1 MSTRKRTHI
10 ALIFGGRSG
19 EHEVSLM
26 SARSVLSVLDPA
38 KYEVTQI
45 GITLAGQWLVGEDVI
60 GKFEQKST
68 AGLEPAVVLADPSG
82 NGVHVLRKGR
92 LERLTNVDVFF
103 PLLHGTFG
111 EDGTIQG
118 LFEMADAAYVGAG
131 VVGSS
136 VGMDKGLFKD
146 VMRANDIPSVA
157 SMIVLRAELE
167 KDMQGVLQRAEAVA
181 PYPLFTKPA
190 NLGSSVGVTKCR
202 SRSDLQEGLME
213 AALYDRRVLVERG
226 VANVREI
233 EVSVLGNDDPR
244 ASVPG
249 EILPSREF
257 YSYESKYVDGTSGL
271 IIPAPL
277 PQEQSARV
285 QELAVRAFKAIDAAG
300 MARVDFFLDKDTNEL
315 YLNEL
320 NTIPGFTK
328 ISMYPKLWEA
338 TGMPYAELVDRLI
351 ELALQRK
358 SDRDRTS
365 HTLSERWMRDA
376 ARRNR
381 SEIVRHRR
389 KQEASK
395 RLENSAVMSRHVGG
409 ADHDTQHGGRARG
422 TARSRPAVRRRKDAA
437 FSMPGIEV
445 HMPTISF
452 SGQAAKWRF
461 VSFGLS
467 LLLGAALYLAGTS
480 PFFRAASPRSAETS
494 AYPPARSRPC
504 WRAPTCRSSRWC
516 LEICSNACG

>member
-1 MSTRKRTHI
+1 MSTRKRLHI

-38 KYEVTQI
+38 RYVVTQI
-45 GITLAGQWLVGEDVI
+45 GITHSGQWLTGDDVL
-60 GKFEQKST
+60 GKLESGT
-68 AGLEPAVVLADPSG
+68 PSGLQPALVLPDPSES
-82 NGVHVLRKGR
+82 GVYVLRGKTQ
-92 LERLTNVDVFF
+92 EKLTDVDVFF

-118 LFEMADAAYVGAG
+118 LFEMANAAYVGAG

-136 VGMDKGLFKD
+136 VGMDKGVFRD
-146 VMRANDIPSVA
+146 VMRARGIPSVD
-157 SMIVLRAELE
+157 SLLVLRAELE
-167 KDMQGVLQRAEAVA
+167 QDMQGVIRRVEAMS

-213 AALYDRRVLVERG
+213 AALYDRRVLIEHG

-257 YSYESKYVDGTSGL
+257 YSYESKYIDGTSGL
-271 IIPAPL
+271 LIPAPISPEL
-277 PQEQSARV
+277 TARV
-285 QELAVRAFKAIDAAG
+285 QELAVLAFRAIDAAG
-300 MARVDFFLDKDTNEL
+300 MARVDFFLDKDTNQV

-320 NTIPGFTK
+320 NTVPGFTK

-338 TGMPYAELVDRLI
+338 SGMPYATLVDRLI

-358 SDRDRTS
+358 ADRDRIS
-365 HTLSERWMRDA
+365 HSF
-376 ARRNR
+376 R
-381 SEIVRHRR
+381 S
-389 KQEASK
+389 
-395 RLENSAVMSRHVGG
+395 G
-409 ADHDTQHGGRARG
+409 A
-422 TARSRPAVRRRKDAA
+422 
-437 FSMPGIEV
+437 
-445 HMPTISF
+445 
-452 SGQAAKWRF
+452 
-461 VSFGLS
+461 
-467 LLLGAALYLAGTS
+467 
-480 PFFRAASPRSAETS
+480 
-494 AYPPARSRPC
+494 
-504 WRAPTCRSSRWC
+504 
-516 LEICSNACG
+516 